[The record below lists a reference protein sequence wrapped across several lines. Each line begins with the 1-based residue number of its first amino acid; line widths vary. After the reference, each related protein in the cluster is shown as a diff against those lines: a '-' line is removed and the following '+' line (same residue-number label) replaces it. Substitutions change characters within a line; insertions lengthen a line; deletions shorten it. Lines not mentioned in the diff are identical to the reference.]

1 MPPERR
7 RIRARASRRAGEL
20 LKEIEKAQGGVRR
33 NQEGGVS
40 PLVSRKQAAADA
52 GLSPDQA
59 KDVVRVANM
68 PDPLMDLTPPR
79 SAWIGLLPHR
89 IGVRYFSMS
98 QDPTAPKPR
107 PSDDEL
113 LVMGIDPKTGIP
125 WC

>member
-1 MPPERR
+1 M
-7 RIRARASRRAGEL
+7 RAGEL

-79 SAWIGLLPHR
+79 SAWIGSPPLLLNHALSLEAR
-89 IGVRYFSMS
+89 H
-98 QDPTAPKPR
+98 QDGP
-107 PSDDEL
+107 
-113 LVMGIDPKTGIP
+113 
-125 WC
+125 

>member
-1 MPPERR
+1 M
-7 RIRARASRRAGEL
+7 
-20 LKEIEKAQGGVRR
+20 
-33 NQEGGVS
+33 
-40 PLVSRKQAAADA
+40 VSRKQAAAEA

-79 SAWIGLLPHR
+79 SAWIGLPSHR
-89 IGVRYFSMS
+89 ISVRPFSMNQNS
-98 QDPTAPKPR
+98 PAQQPE

-113 LVMGIDPKTGIP
+113 LQMGIDPKTGIP

>member
-68 PDPLMDLTPPR
+68 P
-79 SAWIGLLPHR
+79 
-89 IGVRYFSMS
+89 
-98 QDPTAPKPR
+98 
-107 PSDDEL
+107 EL
-113 LVMGIDPKTGIP
+113 LRVPSGQE
-125 WC
+125 

>member
-1 MPPERR
+1 M
-7 RIRARASRRAGEL
+7 
-20 LKEIEKAQGGVRR
+20 KEIEKAQGKHWKSKRGD
-33 NQEGGVS
+33 GS
-40 PLVSRKQAAADA
+40 PSTSRKQAAADA

-113 LVMGIDPKTGIP
+113 LVMGIDPRTGFP
-125 WC
+125 WF